1 MANGSQT
8 VSAVITADAK
18 PFKKSVYEAGKS
30 FDGFGAAA
38 KNAGVIAAA
47 AFALAAGAAANFL
60 IDSAKAAAEAE
71 AIGRGLENA
80 AENAGV
86 FASQAGGI
94 AGATEALK
102 DYATQLGETIG
113 KDDEAL
119 LKIVTGWLAVPD
131 LAALGTDGLNNLLK
145 VSADVAAGTGKDLDT
160 VAAAFTKISDD
171 GETAFSRL
179 SKMGAILT
187 DDQKAVYQSLLD
199 ANDEMGAQQF
209 LIDTLGEKYAGA
221 AEAIANPFDRMKVI
235 FGNFQEEIGAKLL
248 PVFEAL
254 IPKVQ
259 EFLDGLL
266 ADPEFMQFIEDLG
279 ESFVDFLPYIT
290 DLLPPFMDLVKV
302 LLPAMGE
309 WLPVIGELLKAL
321 AEAFGGA
328 ESDGKEYADMI
339 SNMADAAIWLIGAV
353 QALIGWFVEQ
363 FKIMDEGGFS
373 ILGLIAPITTLV
385 ANINDISTALEG
397 AIGWWNDL
405 WGISNEYAPGIAS
418 NAAMA
423 DRRLS
428 STAGAAAAG
437 ASRATYN
444 VSVNAIAPTAEV
456 GRAVVDS
463 LRAYNRIGGQTV

>member
-102 DYATQLGETIG
+102 NYATQLGETIG

-328 ESDGKEYADMI
+328 EGDGKEYADMI
-339 SNMADAAIWLIGAV
+339 SDMADAAIWLIGAI

-405 WGISNEYAPGIAS
+405 WGISNDYAPGIAS

-428 STAGAAAAG
+428 SRAGAQSFG
-437 ASRATYN
+437 ASKATYN
-444 VSVNAIAPTAEV
+444 VNVNAIAPTAEV
-456 GRAVVDS
+456 GRAVVQS
-463 LRAYNRIGGQTV
+463 LQDYQRIGGRI